1 MRNDKTTDRTA
12 TLVGILHKWQGLEDA
27 TVTQTTAIIEK
38 THNPLIRTVMEII
51 RSDSQ
56 MHKRVQQV
64 MLDGLEKQAFSLTPE
79 ELGDIWDMVERH
91 AEMERETI
99 RLAEEARK
107 SCRLFVHRHLL
118 SYLLDD
124 ERKHDRLLTDL
135 EDFKRGIY
143 PYA

>member
-1 MRNDKTTDRTA
+1 MKSDSVVDNVGALATTLR
-12 TLVGILHKWQGLEDA
+12 KWQELEVA

-38 THNPLIRTVMEII
+38 TENPLIRLVMEII
-51 RSDSQ
+51 RQDSV

-79 ELGDIWDMVERH
+79 ELGAVWDLVEQH
-91 AEMERETI
+91 AQMEKQTI
-99 RLAEEARK
+99 RLAEEARRH
-107 SCRLFVHRHLL
+107 CRLFVHRHLL
-118 SYLLDD
+118 TYLIED
-124 ERKHDRLLTDL
+124 EQKHDRLLTQL

>member
-1 MRNDKTTDRTA
+1 MKSEKTTDSTA
-12 TLVGILHKWQGLEDA
+12 ALAAILRKWQGLEDA
-27 TVTQTTAIIEK
+27 TVAQTTAIIEK
-38 THNPLIRTVMEII
+38 TKNPLIRTVMEII
-51 RSDSQ
+51 RADSQ
-56 MHKRVQQV
+56 THKHVQQV
-64 MLDGLEKQAFSLTPE
+64 MLDGLEKQAFTLTPE
-79 ELGDIWDMVERH
+79 ELGDIWDMVTRH
-91 AEMERETI
+91 ADMERETI
-99 RLAEEARK
+99 KLAEEARR